1 MEASVTVRVSA
12 LTIPKAEE
20 PKAVNAS
27 TEIPD
32 SSDEALMDQ
41 AKNGGTEALPVLFHR
56 YARLVRA
63 IAYKILRDESEAD
76 DALQEVFLFLH
87 RKSVLFDSSKNS
99 ARSWIVQV
107 TYHRAIDRRRYLQ
120 SRHFYTQVDLEDVE
134 SDLGAITDKPVTGG
148 LEKKEIRKLFDALS
162 ENQRQTLQLFFF
174 EGLSL
179 EEIALKL
186 GQTRGN
192 VKNHYFRGLD
202 KLRKQLLTAEAG
214 AIKRHVS
221 NVVHSE
227 GRFRPADEP
236 PDKRDPDDLRRGVK
250 GQSKT
255 GYKETGRFP

>member
-1 MEASVTVRVSA
+1 MDASVTVRLSA

-20 PKAVNAS
+20 AKAVNAS

-32 SSDEALMDQ
+32 SCDEALMEQ
-41 AKNGGTEALPVLFHR
+41 VKNGGTEALSVLFRR

-87 RKSVLFDSSKNS
+87 RKSALFDSSKNS

-120 SRHFYTQVDLEDVE
+120 SRHFYTQVDLEDVAR
-134 SDLGAITDKPVTGG
+134 DLGDTGYKTVIEG
-148 LEKKEIRKLFDALS
+148 LEHEELRKLFDALS
-162 ENQRQTLQLFFF
+162 ENQRQTLHLFFF
-174 EGLSL
+174 EGLTL
-179 EEIALKL
+179 DEIALKL

-202 KLRKQLLTAEAG
+202 KLRKKL
-214 AIKRHVS
+214 V
-221 NVVHSE
+221 
-227 GRFRPADEP
+227 DC
-236 PDKRDPDDLRRGVK
+236 K
-250 GQSKT
+250 GQ
-255 GYKETGRFP
+255 RV

>member
-1 MEASVTVRVSA
+1 MDAFVTFRLSA
-12 LTIPKAEE
+12 QTIPNANE

-27 TEIPD
+27 TETPD
-32 SSDEALMDQ
+32 SSDEALMEQ
-41 AKNGGTEALPVLFHR
+41 AKNGGTEALSVLFHR

-87 RKSVLFDSSKNS
+87 RKSVLFDRSKNS

-134 SDLGAITDKPVTGG
+134 RDLGDTRHKTSIEG
-148 LEKKEIRKLFDALS
+148 LEHEGLWKLLHSLS
-162 ENQRQTLQLFFF
+162 VSQRQTLALFFF
-174 EGLSL
+174 EGLTL
-179 EEIALKL
+179 REIALKL

-202 KLRKQLLTAEAG
+202 KLRKQFLTAKDR
-214 AIKRHVS
+214 AI
-221 NVVHSE
+221 
-227 GRFRPADEP
+227 
-236 PDKRDPDDLRRGVK
+236 
-250 GQSKT
+250 
-255 GYKETGRFP
+255 

>member
-1 MEASVTVRVSA
+1 MDASVTVRLSA
-12 LTIPKAEE
+12 QTIPNANE

-27 TEIPD
+27 TETPD
-32 SSDEALMDQ
+32 SSDEALMEQ
-41 AKNGGTEALPVLFHR
+41 AKNGGTEALSVLFHR

-87 RKSVLFDSSKNS
+87 RKSVLFDHSKNS

-134 SDLGAITDKPVTGG
+134 RDLGDTRHKTSIEG
-148 LEKKEIRKLFDALS
+148 LEHEGLWKLLHSLS
-162 ENQRQTLQLFFF
+162 VSQRQTLALFFF
-174 EGLSL
+174 EGLTL
-179 EEIALKL
+179 REIALKL

-202 KLRKQLLTAEAG
+202 KLRKQFLTAKDR
-214 AIKRHVS
+214 AI
-221 NVVHSE
+221 
-227 GRFRPADEP
+227 
-236 PDKRDPDDLRRGVK
+236 
-250 GQSKT
+250 
-255 GYKETGRFP
+255 

>member
-1 MEASVTVRVSA
+1 MDASVTVRLSA

-27 TEIPD
+27 TEISD
-32 SSDEALMDQ
+32 SCDEALMEQ
-41 AKNGGTEALPVLFHR
+41 AKNGGTEALSVLFHR

-63 IAYKILRDESEAD
+63 IACKILRDESEAD

-120 SRHFYTQVDLEDVE
+120 SRHFYTQVDLKDVE
-134 SDLGAITDKPVTGG
+134 RGVGDIRYKTARGG
-148 LEKKEIRKLFDALS
+148 LEHEEIRKLFDALS
-162 ENQRQTLQLFFF
+162 ENQRQTLHLFFF
-174 EGLSL
+174 EGLTL

-186 GQTRGN
+186 GQTHGN

-202 KLRKQLLTAEAG
+202 KLRKKL
-214 AIKRHVS
+214 V
-221 NVVHSE
+221 
-227 GRFRPADEP
+227 DC
-236 PDKRDPDDLRRGVK
+236 K
-250 GQSKT
+250 GQ
-255 GYKETGRFP
+255 RV

>member
-1 MEASVTVRVSA
+1 MPSIMDGLVTVRLSP

-20 PKAVNAS
+20 AKAASAS

-32 SSDEALMDQ
+32 FSDEALMDQ
-41 AKNGGTEALPVLFHR
+41 AKNGDTEAFSVLFRR

-63 IAYKILRDESEAD
+63 IAYKILRDESEAE

-87 RKSVLFDSSKNS
+87 RKSVLFDHSKNS

-120 SRHFYTQVDLEDVE
+120 SRHFYTQVDLEEVTR
-134 SDLGAITDKPVTGG
+134 DLGDTRYKRAIEG
-148 LEKKEIRKLFDALS
+148 LELRETRKLFDVLS

-174 EGLSL
+174 EGFTL
-179 EEIALKL
+179 EEIALQL

-202 KLRKQLLTAEAG
+202 KLRKQLLTARSSSSATCG
-214 AIKRHVS
+214 NGTMS
-221 NVVHSE
+221 
-227 GRFRPADEP
+227 
-236 PDKRDPDDLRRGVK
+236 
-250 GQSKT
+250 
-255 GYKETGRFP
+255 